1 MPAFF
6 PLSPL
11 CYPSGTHPSH
21 MSTPRRYTR
30 AERLKSRKRIEAL
43 FQSGKSFNAFPL
55 KVFYHWEG
63 DGATLIGFGA
73 PKRNFKRAVD
83 RNRIKRLLREAWRLQ
98 QEPLPGLQAFIIF
111 TGKDLPTQAEMMT
124 RIGVI
129 LRKLHGLRP
138 GAGTA

>member
-1 MPAFF
+1 M
-6 PLSPL
+6 
-11 CYPSGTHPSH
+11 T
-21 MSTPRRYTR
+21 MPRRYTR

-43 FQSGKSFNAFPL
+43 FRSGKSFNAFPL

-63 DGATLIGFGA
+63 DGPALVGFGA

-98 QEPLPGLQAFIIF
+98 KEPFEGLEVFVIY
-111 TGKDLPTQAEMMT
+111 TGKELPAQADVMA

-129 LRKLHGLRP
+129 LTKLRGLKP
-138 GAGTA
+138 